1 LRALFLIPGDLNRKT
16 GGYGYDRRVI
26 AEASAHGVTLEPVR
40 LADSF
45 PFPTERE
52 RVGTIELIA
61 ALPHGIPLLI
71 DGLAFGAFDQA
82 MLASLNGPVVALVHH
97 PLAYENGT
105 PADKA
110 AALKISERAA
120 LRRADAIIV
129 TSAPTRSLLMS
140 EFDVPEAKIRVAVPG
155 TDAAKFAHGSGLD
168 APVILGV
175 GSLTPRKAWSV
186 LIAALDLC
194 RDADWTMH
202 IAGTGPEHTALAEQI
217 ETTGLGNRIHLVG
230 EVDEAALAKHY
241 NRADLFIMPSLYEGF
256 GMALTEALA
265 HGLPSIASDGV
276 VALQHLPEGAAQT
289 VKAGDVEALANAIKA
304 MLDPTVRA
312 HAAEGAR
319 AAAASLPRWDETARI
334 ITDTIRSVAR

>member
-1 LRALFLIPGDLNRKT
+1 LRALFLIPGDINRKT

-26 AEASAHGVTLEPVR
+26 AEASVHGVTLDPVR
-40 LADSF
+40 LTDRF
-45 PFPTERE
+45 PFPTNKERAE
-52 RVGTIELIA
+52 TIDMIA

-97 PLAYENGT
+97 PLAYESGT
-105 PADKA
+105 PADRA

-129 TSAPTRSLLMS
+129 TSAPTRSLLIS
-140 EFDVPEAKIRVAVPG
+140 EFGVPEARIRVAVPG

-168 APVILGV
+168 APAILGV

-202 IAGTGPEHTALAEQI
+202 IVGAGPEHAALAEQI
-217 ETTGLGNRIHLVG
+217 GTKDLEARVHLVG
-230 EVDEAALAKHY
+230 EVDEAALAEHY
-241 NRADLFIMPSLYEGF
+241 NRADLFVMPSLYEGF

-265 HGLPSIASDGV
+265 RGLPSIASDGV
-276 VALQHLPEGAAQT
+276 VALDHLPEGAAQI
-289 VKAGDVEALANAIKA
+289 VKAGDIEALANAIKA
-304 MLDPTVRA
+304 MLDPKVRA
-312 HAAEGAR
+312 CAAESAR
-319 AAAASLPRWDETARI
+319 ITAASLPRWDATTHI